1 MTLTASSYSKLLE
14 NFEQIDAQ
22 QHAILQS
29 LAKRYPYMQSVW
41 VLLWLSGERP
51 EERNDYLVKAAT
63 LSSNHGLLQALEF
76 RGYQNWDVPQGE
88 QTPNSSASIIEIEE
102 ETELAG
108 VRPRE
113 NRVAHALSAVR
124 QTFEIELQEVE
135 PSVKIP
141 VVESPAFELEGEVES
156 TSSVQKSFADWM
168 KLMVS
173 GQTLSSEDSSKSTE
187 QERKFALLDRFLQ
200 SNPKINNE
208 TSDVF
213 SPKSYE
219 NHFDLDEVVT
229 ETLAKLLFDQKKYG
243 KAIKAYKALLLK
255 YPEKSSFFA
264 DQIKKAKAL
273 KAKE

>member
-1 MTLTASSYSKLLE
+1 M
-14 NFEQIDAQ
+14 
-22 QHAILQS
+22 QS
-29 LAKRYPYMQSVW
+29 LW
-41 VLLWLSGERP
+41 VLLWLSSERP
-51 EERNDYLVKAAT
+51 EERNDYLVKAAS
-63 LSSNHGLLQALEF
+63 LSSNHGLLQTLEF
-76 RGYQNWDVPQGE
+76 KGHQNWDVPQSE
-88 QTPNSSASIIEIEE
+88 QTPNISASIIEIEE

-141 VVESPAFELEGEVES
+141 VIESPTFEIEGEVES
-156 TSSVQKSFADWM
+156 TNSVQKSFADWM

-173 GQTLSSEDSSKSTE
+173 GQTLSSDDSSKSTE

-200 SNPKINNE
+200 SNPKISNE
-208 TSDVF
+208 VSDIT

-219 NHFDLDEVVT
+219 NHFDIEDVVT